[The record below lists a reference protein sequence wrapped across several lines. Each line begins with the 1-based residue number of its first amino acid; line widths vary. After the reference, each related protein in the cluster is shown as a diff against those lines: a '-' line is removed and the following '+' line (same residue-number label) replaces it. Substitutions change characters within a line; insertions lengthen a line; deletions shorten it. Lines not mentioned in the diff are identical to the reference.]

1 MRHSIK
7 GVVTHEN
14 SIKGTQKSN
23 SKGKKTNAK
32 SNKRQIQ
39 VKQSNTPKQNNR
51 TQNNKINQ
59 IIINKK
65 LRKQIARLKN
75 VHSMIN

>member
-1 MRHSIK
+1 MRILLK
-7 GVVTHEN
+7 VLKNLIVKVT
-14 SIKGTQKSN
+14 KQTQN
-23 SKGKKTNAK
+23 LT
-32 SNKRQIQ
+32 KRQIQ
-39 VKQSNTPKQNNR
+39 VKNKVIRLNKTTELK
-51 TQNNKINQ
+51 NNKINQ